1 MQFDWPIFKRIAA
14 GKLEKVKTFFAKAPV
29 RIDQNLPLGLRFTAP
44 VEIPETDFILAGSDN
59 LKIAYPKGYGT
70 VTAYGT
76 FPFGD
81 STGHRFY
88 LTFDDGQ
95 VFILQVMV
103 GKEGKVEECKL
114 YAPFD
119 EVFPAD
125 ADGWAFW
132 LNEQDG
138 YIGYSIF
145 DTKLGGPRYVR
156 AWENTGPE
164 MVVGEEAGQKITR
177 IPPVQFQ
184 ETIYLDE
191 NGRSVEQV
199 DYTAMLYGRWVSEED
214 GIAEYLLVSAAE
226 DREGAAVRIMV
237 GLEIRP
243 NDLKIL

>member
-44 VEIPETDFILAGSDN
+44 VEISETDFTLAGSSN
-59 LKIAYPKGYGT
+59 LKIVYPKGYGT

-76 FPFGD
+76 FQMGE
-81 STGHRFY
+81 STGYRFY

-95 VFILQVMV
+95 VYILQVMV
-103 GKEGKVEECKL
+103 GKDGSVEERKL
-114 YAPFD
+114 WMPFD

-125 ADGWAFW
+125 ADGWAYW
-132 LNEQDG
+132 LSEQDG
-138 YIGYSIF
+138 YIGFSVF
-145 DTKLGGPRYVR
+145 DTKDGGRYSR
-156 AWENTGPE
+156 SWENTGPE
-164 MVVGEEAGQKITR
+164 TVVGMEENLQITR

-214 GIAEYLLVSAAE
+214 GIAEYLLVSAVE
-226 DREGAAVRIMV
+226 DREGAAVRMMV
-237 GLEIRP
+237 GLDIRP
-243 NDLKIL
+243 NNLKIL